1 MIVAL
6 IVTAFVLFIL
16 ITAAYRWEIPQAVKP
31 LVIVYFLYL
40 GYSLFTQYTPSP
52 DTPDINKIKSVPDS
66 KSNIEKSPERIT
78 IPVIPE
84 SPRPLILDSIPLN
97 KPKSVNS
104 VEENIKSE
112 SEPNSKPKPEKLITK
127 EPNRTLILKEM
138 LICRGIYKRSP
149 IKPGKEFSNRI
160 DSLYCYTKISNS
172 GSKQE
177 LKHIWY
183 YNNREMTRVL
193 YNVKPSFNYRSWSK
207 KMIYPENIGEW
218 RVDVM
223 DEDENI
229 LGSRSFIIAVS
240 SSEF

>member
-66 KSNIEKSPERIT
+66 KSNIEKSPDRIA

-207 KMIYPENIGEW
+207 KTIYPENIGKW

-223 DEDENI
+223 DQDGNI
-229 LGSRSFIIAVS
+229 LGSRSFTIDIAS
-240 SSEF
+240 SKF